1 MKSLLNTLI
10 ALAVATS
17 ATSVVQ
23 AQTAD
28 TSQTASVANVSSSDE
43 VFQEFGGKAGIGKV
57 IDDFLGIWAADPRI
71 SARLKDA
78 DVERLGF
85 LLKEQITQLTGG
97 PTVYSGRDMKSAHQG
112 MGLRNV
118 DFNALAEDLQSAME
132 KNGVPSRA
140 QNKLLSKLAPM
151 EHDIVT
157 K

>member
-1 MKSLLNTLI
+1 MKSLLNTMI
-10 ALAVATS
+10 ALAIAAGTIGF
-17 ATSVVQ
+17 AH
-23 AQTAD
+23 AQNTNTPPA
-28 TSQTASVANVSSSDE
+28 AAASDE
-43 VFQEFGGKAGIGKV
+43 VFQEFGGKVGISKV

-71 SARLKDA
+71 NARLKDA

-97 PTVYSGRDMKSAHQG
+97 PAVYSGRDMKSAHQG

-132 KNGVPSRA
+132 KNGVPTRT